1 MREFIENMNYDN
13 EVFGMFILIGT
24 FIIILV
30 IVLAIALIRKNK
42 RQKYLS
48 NIISELRTNYK
59 DLDLKSVQQS
69 LTLEDYNNRIEEL
82 TKSRDTLRN
91 IAYTD
96 KLTSLPNYNA
106 YIDMLDNIML
116 TIRQEEVI
124 AIMCIDLDD
133 FKQINDS
140 LGQSY
145 GDELL
150 LDITHRIKQVL
161 DGNDYFA
168 RIGGDEFIVV
178 TQNTVNTQVYEE
190 KIKKIRNVFSYPFNL
205 STTECFVN
213 ISIGVVFAPKDG
225 KNSKVLTRNLY
236 AAMHVSKLSG
246 KNTYNYYDKTFND
259 VKTEKIEFQSE
270 LRTAIQNKEFELLYQ
285 PILDLGNNEIVTFEA
300 LIRWNHPTK
309 GQILPKDFIEESEEN
324 GLIIPIGNWVIKT
337 ACEQLKQWHDAG
349 YTDIS
354 VAVNISPRQFRDK
367 SFVQTV
373 HGIVTETGVNP
384 SKLEL
389 EITEKLAM
397 EDTEKTLS
405 CIRELQELGI
415 VFSLDDFGTG
425 FSSVNYLRVLPIQN
439 LKIDIILIR
448 NLFEDSRSKMIVGA
462 IITLGKYMGFSIIAE
477 GIESPEQEEFLKSIK
492 CNKGQ
497 GYLYSEPIKAS
508 LTNELLN
515 HKN

>member
-1 MREFIENMNYDN
+1 MKEYIENMNYNN
-13 EVFGMFILIGT
+13 EMLGMLILIGT
-24 FIIILV
+24 IFIILT
-30 IVLAIALIRKNK
+30 IVLVIALIRKNK
-42 RQKYLS
+42 REKHLS
-48 NIISELRTNYK
+48 NIISELKTNYK
-59 DLDLKSVQQS
+59 ELELKNNQQN
-69 LTLEDYNNRIEEL
+69 LTLDDYNNRAEEL

-116 TIRQEEVI
+116 TIRQEEII
-124 AIMCIDLDD
+124 AVMCIDLDD

-161 DGNDYFA
+161 DENDYFA
-168 RIGGDEFIVV
+168 RIGGDEFVVV
-178 TQNTVNTQVYEE
+178 TQNTVNTEEYEE

-213 ISIGVVFAPKDG
+213 ISIGAVFAPKDG

-246 KNTYNYYDKTFND
+246 KNTYNYYDKSFND

-270 LRTAIQNKEFELLYQ
+270 IRNAIQNKEFELLYQ
-285 PILDLGNNEIVTFEA
+285 PILDLTDNKIVAFEA
-300 LIRWNHPTK
+300 LIRWNHPSK
-309 GQILPKDFIEESEEN
+309 GLILPEHFINEAEDN

-337 ACEQLKQWHDAG
+337 ACDQLKQWHDSG
-349 YTDIS
+349 HTDIS
-354 VAVNISPRQFRDK
+354 VAVNISPRQFKEK
-367 SFVQTV
+367 SFVQTI
-373 HGIVTETGVNP
+373 HGIISETGIDP

-397 EDTEKTLS
+397 KDTEKTLS

-425 FSSVNYLRVLPIQN
+425 YSSVNYLRVLPIQN
-439 LKIDIILIR
+439 LKIDIVLIQ

-462 IITLGKYMGFSIIAE
+462 IITLGKYMGFSITAE
-477 GIESPEQEEFLKSIK
+477 GIESAEQEEFLKSIK

-497 GYLYSEPIKAS
+497 GYLYSEPVKAS
-508 LTNELLN
+508 FTHELL
-515 HKN
+515 KK